1 MRPMNT
7 IQRLLLTVACC
18 GLLSACTDETPEYI
32 AQRLTMRDLNS
43 SAGYVWFP
51 AETGAYT
58 PNTEMV
64 DVVRRGFG
72 TGRKVM
78 IFVRPTCSCTGTQR
92 LFPQV
97 MKTFMEAG
105 IDTSAIAVY
114 SVRGTSDRHPYEDR
128 FTLTKLPA
136 FFQLK
141 DDVVTTFI
149 DEANYS
155 GSNAD
160 TLVANAIGR

>member
-1 MRPMNT
+1 
-7 IQRLLLTVACC
+7 
-18 GLLSACTDETPEYI
+18 
-32 AQRLTMRDLNS
+32 
-43 SAGYVWFP
+43 
-51 AETGAYT
+51 
-58 PNTEMV
+58 
-64 DVVRRGFG
+64 
-72 TGRKVM
+72 
-78 IFVRPTCSCTGTQR
+78 
-92 LFPQV
+92 

-105 IDTSAIAVY
+105 IDTSAIEVY